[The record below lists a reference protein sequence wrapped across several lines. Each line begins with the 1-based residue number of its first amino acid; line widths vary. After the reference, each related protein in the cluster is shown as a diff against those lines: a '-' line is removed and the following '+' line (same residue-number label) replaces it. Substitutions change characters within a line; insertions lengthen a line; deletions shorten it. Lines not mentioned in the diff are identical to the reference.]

1 MKKRAFRTE
10 LLAELRELVAVGRR
24 LAAMAEHERAKS
36 DIESSTSIAERDSK

>member
-24 LAAMAEHERAKS
+24 LAAVAEQNQAVKAVEHKEPER
-36 DIESSTSIAERDSK
+36 